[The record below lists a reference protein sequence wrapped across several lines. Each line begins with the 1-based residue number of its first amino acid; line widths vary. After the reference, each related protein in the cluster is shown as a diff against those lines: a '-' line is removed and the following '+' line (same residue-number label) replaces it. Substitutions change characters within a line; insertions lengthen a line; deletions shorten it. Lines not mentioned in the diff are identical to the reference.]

1 MSKSMSDVLFF
12 LGNCPVSWQ
21 SLKQR
26 VVALSSY
33 EAECIAATSTATQA
47 LWLALLLSELLG

>member
-1 MSKSMSDVLFF
+1 MSDVLFF

-33 EAECIAATSTATQA
+33 KAEYIAATSTATQA